1 LEWHLDGC
9 ALVAAKILEFEPFIG
24 AGAAIEFRHQKM
36 LKLTS
41 LLQQCYI
48 EHVPVRKL

>member
-1 LEWHLDGC
+1 
-9 ALVAAKILEFEPFIG
+9 LVAAKILEFEPLIG

-41 LLQQCYI
+41 LLQQWHI
-48 EHVPVRKL
+48 EHAPIRNF